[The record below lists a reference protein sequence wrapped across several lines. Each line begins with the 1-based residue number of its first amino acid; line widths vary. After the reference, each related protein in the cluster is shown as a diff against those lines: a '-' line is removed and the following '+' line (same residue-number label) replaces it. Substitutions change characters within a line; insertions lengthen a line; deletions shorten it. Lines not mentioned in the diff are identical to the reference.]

1 MGLHFTSQDCS
12 LCGNSRKKYNKLA
25 DGVICPDCRK
35 PLQKNLRFLSR
46 AWSKSMTLG
55 EVRGIQGLYA
65 RQPEYERVF
74 APDFIQGEF
83 QADNTNRLFRAEKD
97 TLLLPLDLVTGY
109 AECLLY
115 SESSDEDGHTTTTY
129 DGSCLWISLNG
140 LPSVWCRWTPPVK
153 KKFFE
158 RQKKAQARF
167 LEAMGPVMSY
177 LRGIT
182 GQGASP
188 TQTIYR

>member
-12 LCGNSRKKYNKLA
+12 FCGNSRKKYNKLA
-25 DGVICPDCRK
+25 DGFICPDCRK
-35 PLQKNLRFLSR
+35 PLEKNLRVLSR
-46 AWSKSMTLG
+46 AWSKSMTTQ
-55 EVRGIQGLYA
+55 EVRSIRDLQA

-74 APDFIQGEF
+74 APDYMQGDF
-83 QADNTNRLFRAEKD
+83 QADNTNRLFRAEKN
-97 TLLLPLDLVTGY
+97 TLIFPLDLVTGY

-129 DGSCLWISLNG
+129 DGSCLWIALDG
-140 LPSVWCRWTPPVK
+140 LPSVWCRWIPPVK

-167 LEAMGPVMSY
+167 LEAMAPVMSY
-177 LRGIT
+177 LRGVCGQEPGPIQSIT
-182 GQGASP
+182 
-188 TQTIYR
+188 R